1 VAGWGRRILT
11 RAVRAGWLRLSRTRW
26 IGPITSF
33 HLLDR
38 FGAAANVPADL
49 PALTKKAGCKAML
62 KAPSADGI
70 KREVDATET
79 IRAGRGA
86 LSPTPVRVDE
96 IVRTTDAPH
105 RRVLAALAELELSG
119 EAVTDVGPPPSRRV

>member
-1 VAGWGRRILT
+1 M
-11 RAVRAGWLRLSRTRW
+11 RLSRTRW

-33 HLLDR
+33 LLLDR
-38 FGAAANVPADL
+38 FGAAADVPADL

-62 KAPSADGI
+62 NAPSADGI

-96 IVRTTDAPH
+96 IVHAVDAPH
-105 RRVLAALAELELSG
+105 RLVHAARAELERVV
-119 EAVTDVGPPPSRRV
+119 EAVKHVGGSALRAV